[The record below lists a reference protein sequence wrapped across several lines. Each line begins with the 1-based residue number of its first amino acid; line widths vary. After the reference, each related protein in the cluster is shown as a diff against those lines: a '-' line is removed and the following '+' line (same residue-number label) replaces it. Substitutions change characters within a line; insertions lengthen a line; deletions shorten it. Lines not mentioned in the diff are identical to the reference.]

1 MLSERGKFS
10 YYQTWVREYYKKES
24 RQVDKAVENSGK
36 IKIEVYIGFS

>member
-1 MLSERGKFS
+1 MLSEPGKFS
-10 YYQTWVREYYKKES
+10 YYQTWVREQKES